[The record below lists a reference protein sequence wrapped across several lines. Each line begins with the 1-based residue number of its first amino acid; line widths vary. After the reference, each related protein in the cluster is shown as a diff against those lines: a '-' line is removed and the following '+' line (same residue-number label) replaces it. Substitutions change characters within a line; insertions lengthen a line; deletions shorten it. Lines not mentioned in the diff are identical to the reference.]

1 MPSRS
6 PRHVC
11 TIGWRPMND
20 RTRSGLRDSLL
31 VIVGLIVVFVA
42 SVAVGSRISW
52 LGEWLRDS
60 PSIAGEVHNVPA
72 VAVPAH
78 RRLTPSMRALVND
91 ILEDDETLLVVLNAE
106 DLVGCEDLGRQLR
119 RLGRAIKPRK
129 MMLVTAATDH
139 ERVSHFLRRERVAGA
154 VADIVSLQLAGDMD
168 EHMIDGFTLVT
179 PAAMVVDR
187 HGRIV
192 RGVMHPYKV
201 KNYRAISFTEELG
214 LLESDT
220 LSIDIRNPHSPLD
233 KERTSR

>member
-1 MPSRS
+1 
-6 PRHVC
+6 
-11 TIGWRPMND
+11 MND

-106 DLVGCEDLGRQLR
+106 DLVGCEDLGRQVYSCDS
-119 RLGRAIKPRK
+119 GC
-129 MMLVTAATDH
+129 
-139 ERVSHFLRRERVAGA
+139 
-154 VADIVSLQLAGDMD
+154 
-168 EHMIDGFTLVT
+168 
-179 PAAMVVDR
+179 
-187 HGRIV
+187 HGR
-192 RGVMHPYKV
+192 RPSRPNCSGRH
-201 KNYRAISFTEELG
+201 A
-214 LLESDT
+214 
-220 LSIDIRNPHSPLD
+220 SIQS
-233 KERTSR
+233 